1 MIQSRIRPDGI
12 RELRDTED
20 GMVVQIPNNQGISA
34 DSAFPMAR
42 REEFFAR
49 HFATR
54 RFDWA
59 VSRSASIYG
68 RHSRYSGDL
77 RQRPTRDRYFT

>member
-54 RFDWA
+54 RFDWQYLE
-59 VSRSASIYG
+59 VL
-68 RHSRYSGDL
+68 RYMAAIPTSNL
-77 RQRPTRDRYFT
+77 RWHPAHGQQGSL